1 MIQAAEVDQ
10 GFVGQDQLVQGD
22 IRGHLQ
28 APGLCLGD
36 QFHAAG
42 TGELAEVRAHAG
54 LFNQQQIP
62 GQGDGFGAFRDAWQA
77 KETGGRAFVS
87 QAAFG
92 QVVILGVE
100 NHRQVERCRVVQCP
114 AQGAGVAE
122 TLQAVAEG
130 HATGIAQCYELC
142 QLFTVQAFAQGA
154 NREDFG
160 VAGLTGAVE
169 DQFGHRRGVQHRF
182 GLWRAAQAGHAAS
195 RRRAGFADNRAFAAV
210 TRLAQ
215 GNVEVDQAGSGHQA
229 FGVNRVDGD
238 KTGWRRAKG
247 DDFAGFNVDIGH
259 LIQAAGRIDHA
270 GAENAE
276 LHWAFSCSN
285 WPCSNW
291 RCAVCP
297 LMAMDSTAIRM
308 AIP

>member
-1 MIQAAEVDQ
+1 M
-10 GFVGQDQLVQGD
+10 
-22 IRGHLQ
+22 
-28 APGLCLGD
+28 
-36 QFHAAG
+36 
-42 TGELAEVRAHAG
+42 RAHAG

-62 GQGDGFGAFRDAWQA
+62 GQGDGLGAFRNARQA
-77 KETGGRAFVS
+77 QEAGGRPFVS
-87 QAAFG
+87 QATLG

-100 NHRQVERCRVVQCP
+100 NHCQVESRCVVQCP

-122 TLQAVAEG
+122 ALQAIAEG
-130 HATGIAQCYELC
+130 HATGIAQRDQLG

-210 TRLAQ
+210 ARLAQ

-229 FGVNRVDGD
+229 FGVDGVDGD

-247 DDFAGFNVDIGH
+247 DDFAGFNVDIGY
-259 LIQAAGRIDHA
+259 LIQAAGRVDDA
-270 GAENAE
+270 CAENAE

-285 WPCSNW
+285 WRW
-291 RCAVCP
+291 AVCP